1 MGMDDDA
8 QIFSVIG
15 GAKRSGRW
23 RVPASTRT
31 LTLFGRCLIDLR
43 QAETTADE
51 LSFSCISV
59 FAGVTFIV
67 PEGAEVR
74 PSGMAILGSAR
85 SLVPVSD
92 SPATLPPISIDAITV
107 LGRLRIRTTDEE
119 PEEELRDSWR
129 ERRRER
135 KAAKR
140 AGKPGTSAKDA
151 QTAEPARAA
160 ASTATFDDDR
170 FDTDGR
176 AERDVRIR
184 REAERE
190 LVDEGDLRRSA
201 RPERELVDE
210 GDLRRSARRD
220 EEPELVDLEPVIRR
234 PSISSPTTVSDDD
247 GRRDEHAEEAAAP
260 DLFGPRASTQTVDPE
275 PVGSIDDHPPRRNA
289 GPSSG
294 RSSTT
299 RSSPRPVHR
308 VRGLRDRL
316 PPRRHRLQARA
327 RPLQA
332 VPSRGRARRRQ
343 LHPRREGLHLA
354 APAPAPASAAG
365 SPRPTSTCSA
375 GP

>member
-1 MGMDDDA
+1 MDDDA

-74 PSGMAILGSAR
+74 PSGVAVLGSAR

-92 SPATLPPISIDAITV
+92 SPAHLPPISIDAITV

-129 ERRRER
+129 ERRRAR

-140 AGKPGTSAKDA
+140 SEKSKASTK
-151 QTAEPARAA
+151 AEPDVDAPAATAA
-160 ASTATFDDDR
+160 AFELDDEFDVAHGADR
-170 FDTDGR
+170 PART
-176 AERDVRIR
+176 R
-184 REAERE
+184 REIERE

-210 GDLRRSARRD
+210 GDLRRSARRPEAED
-220 EEPELVDLEPVIRR
+220 EGTELVDLKPVIRR
-234 PSISSPTTVSDDD
+234 PSISSPTTLSDDD
-247 GRRDEHAEEAAAP
+247 DVRDEEVEATAAP
-260 DLFGPRASTQTVDPE
+260 DLFGARASTPTVDPE
-275 PVGSIDDHPPRRNA
+275 PVGSIDDHPTPF
-289 GPSSG
+289 GVDE
-294 RSSTT
+294 T
-299 RSSPRPVHR
+299 SP
-308 VRGLRDRL
+308 L
-316 PPRRHRLQARA
+316 
-327 RPLQA
+327 
-332 VPSRGRARRRQ
+332 
-343 LHPRREGLHLA
+343 EGLDV
-354 APAPAPASAAG
+354 PDSAERIVSHADTG
-365 SPRPTSTCSA
+365 EDPWA
-375 GP
+375 